1 VRGVHSGYKRRVE
14 DQIRSVIRDLRLSP
28 QLNLTLR
35 FEVPLNPVHSNRE
48 RANQIEALG
57 MLGQHRRENTVASH
71 VVARERQQ
79 HSFLSILSIKCR
91 NRFYWVDRAE
101 RADGAESKES
111 PVFMGI

>member
-14 DQIRSVIRDLRLSP
+14 DQIRSVIRDLHLSP

-48 RANQIEALG
+48 RVNQIEALG

-79 HSFLSILSIKCR
+79 HSFLFILSIKCR
-91 NRFYWVDRAE
+91 NRFYWADR
-101 RADGAESKES
+101 AESKES